1 MTVRGLSRGSGLCRF
16 WGCLRRLHA
25 DEAGS
30 QGLEKLLIIAAV
42 VLPLLGL
49 LIIFR
54 NEIKTWVV
62 DIWNRAKGEAEK
74 GQDDFFNDTLP
85 ASS

>member
-1 MTVRGLSRGSGLCRF
+1 MKMWTLLK
-16 WGCLRRLHA
+16 RLHR
-25 DEAGS
+25 DERGAE
-30 QGLEKLLIIAAV
+30 GLEKLLIIAAI

-62 DIWNRAKGEAEK
+62 DIWKQAKGDAES
-74 GQDDFFNDTLP
+74 GQDQFFGGQLQP
-85 ASS
+85 

>member
-1 MTVRGLSRGSGLCRF
+1 MKMWTLLK
-16 WGCLRRLHA
+16 RLHR
-25 DEAGS
+25 DERGAE
-30 QGLEKLLIIAAV
+30 GLEKLLIIAAI

-62 DIWNRAKGEAEK
+62 DIWKQAKGDAES
-74 GQDDFFNDTLP
+74 GQDQFFGGTLQP
-85 ASS
+85 